1 MVAVAFVVFSR
12 HLYFPVPTL
21 DFSGEFAS
29 FVWGSLLLGCVRLAH
44 GDAEQRPGAAAV

>member
-21 DFSGEFAS
+21 DFSGEFGW
-29 FVWGSLLLGCVRLAH
+29 FVRGSLLLGCVRLAH
-44 GDAEQRPGAAAV
+44 GDAEERPGAAAV